1 MTCIFIIPKLCS
13 IHLTISHLH
22 MSRHFLLMC
31 SNILEYIVRHT
42 WQIYKCPLYTYC
54 TTISYISCR
63 LFKCGNKWRLV
74 WLIILCNTAHTTHT
88 AQWALIFN
96 VQVFNIYRISVSYK
110 KSKHQFIYYNVQ
122 NKEST
127 VTNKYDYFMCFSI
140 NIWYSV
146 FIGAHKRY

>member
-1 MTCIFIIPKLCS
+1 
-13 IHLTISHLH
+13 
-22 MSRHFLLMC
+22 MS
-31 SNILEYIVRHT
+31 
-42 WQIYKCPLYTYC
+42 
-54 TTISYISCR
+54 

-110 KSKHQFIYYNVQ
+110 KKTANTNSYYYNVR

-146 FIGAHKRY
+146 FIGAHKRYYYTKNARRLRVHKSSNGFENVWNSFKKKNYTIECWLR